1 MSNLP
6 PATRTVIATQDDEG
20 KRADRFLADSFDGM
34 SRSRLKALI
43 EDGRARRDGQLLR
56 EPAEAVRV
64 GATYTLDEPAPLPA
78 TPQGEAMDLAILYE
92 DRDLI
97 VLDKPAGLVVHPAP
111 GNYDGT
117 LVNALIAH
125 CGASLSGIGGVK
137 RPGIVHRLDKDTT
150 GLMVAA
156 KNDRAHKSLTE
167 QFADH
172 GRTGAMRRGY
182 MAFVWDLPN
191 QIGRAHV

>member
-125 CGASLSGIGGVK
+125 CGESLTGIGAER
-137 RPGIVHRLDKDTT
+137 RPGRILGGV
-150 GLMVAA
+150 
-156 KNDRAHKSLTE
+156 
-167 QFADH
+167 
-172 GRTGAMRRGY
+172 
-182 MAFVWDLPN
+182 
-191 QIGRAHV
+191 